1 MDLHTGSKDV
11 RFGKAFSEPSSV
23 DLAGLFTYDENGERQ
38 DAAPPQEVS
47 ASRKPQFQLLC
58 RFARETR
65 AASQTERMLHLR
77 TKLLIDIYNR
87 AVT

>member
-11 RFGKAFSEPSSV
+11 RFGRAFSEPSSG
-23 DLAGLFTYDENGERQ
+23 DLAGLSTYDENGKRQ
-38 DAAPPQEVS
+38 EAAPVQEVP
-47 ASRKPQFQLLC
+47 ALRKPQLQLLF